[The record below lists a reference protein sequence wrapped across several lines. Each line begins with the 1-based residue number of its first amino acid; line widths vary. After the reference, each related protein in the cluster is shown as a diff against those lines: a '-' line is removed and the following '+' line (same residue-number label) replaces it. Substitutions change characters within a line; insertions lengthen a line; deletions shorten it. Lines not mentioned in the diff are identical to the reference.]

1 MSLSDDSLAAYQ
13 AAGLYDPASPTA
25 ADRAALLAYLEEEG
39 CSLEEMKAADAR
51 GRLFA
56 LAGDRRIFPQA
67 EVWTLSELASCLGER
82 LEEVEMVWRA
92 YGLVVP
98 QDPEVAVAGPADLEP
113 VRTFFLVRSVLGVE
127 PALAMA
133 RVCGSAMARVG
144 DAASASVRSQAGQL
158 NVAISGSEVMTARA
172 YGETTRIVDRMSGVL
187 DVLLRHHLQ
196 AARRHFEQSES
207 NDIVGERGVR
217 MGVGF
222 ADLSGFT
229 RTSAAMP
236 MEDLSRLLSGLED
249 ISADVVG
256 RGGGR
261 VVKYI
266 GDAVMFVAPR
276 LEQLLEIAVS
286 LSEHPAAAAV
296 GMPVRVGIAFGTL
309 LAQEGDY
316 FGPMVNLASRLV
328 ALAEPGTVLAEASL
342 LDKADPT
349 AFTHDA
355 VHSVDVR
362 GWDEPVAVARLR
374 RAASVTPNLVR

>member
-1 MSLSDDSLAAYQ
+1 MSLSDAALAAYA
-13 AAGLYDPASPTA
+13 AAGLYDAASPSA
-25 ADRAALLAYLEEEG
+25 ADRAELLAYLESEG
-39 CSLEEMKAADAR
+39 CTLEEMKTANAR

-67 EVWTLSELASCLGER
+67 EVWTLAELASRLGER
-82 LEEVEMVWRA
+82 LDEVEMVWRA

-98 QDPEVAVAGPADLEP
+98 QDPEVAVAGPADLEA
-113 VRTFFLVRSVLGVE
+113 VRTFFLVRAGLGQDA
-127 PALAMA
+127 ALAMA
-133 RVCGSAMARVG
+133 RVCGSAMARIG
-144 DAASASVRSQAGQL
+144 DAASTSTRAVAAEL
-158 NVAISGSEVMTARA
+158 NVAISGSEAVTAKA
-172 YGETTRIVDRMSGVL
+172 YGETTRIVDRMSALL
-187 DVLLRHHLQ
+187 DVLLRHHLG
-196 AARRHFEQSES
+196 AARRHFEQSDS
-207 NDIVGERGVR
+207 NDVVGEWGVR

-276 LEQLLEIAVS
+276 LEQLLEIGVS

-342 LDKADPT
+342 LDTVDRAAFAHDPPY
-349 AFTHDA
+349 A
-355 VHSVDVR
+355 VEVR

>member
-1 MSLSDDSLAAYQ
+1 MSLSDAALAGYQ

-25 ADRAALLAYLEEEG
+25 ADRAELLAYLEEEG
-39 CSLEEMKAADAR
+39 CTLEEMKTADAR

-56 LAGDRRIFPQA
+56 LAGDRRIFPVS
-67 EVWTLSELASCLGER
+67 EIWTLGELADRLGER
-82 LEEVEMVWRA
+82 LDDVQLVWRA

-98 QDPEVAVAGPADLEP
+98 HDPDVAVAGPADLEA
-113 VRTFFLVRSVLGVE
+113 VRTFFLVRAGLGQE

-133 RVCGSAMARVG
+133 RVCGSVMARFG
-144 DAASASVRSQAGQL
+144 DAASASVRSGNSAMTL
-158 NVAISGSEVMTARA
+158 DNTGSEFATARA
-172 YGETTRIVDRMSGVL
+172 YGAATLIVDRIGALL
-187 DVLLRHHLQ
+187 DVLMRHHLIV
-196 AARRHFEQSES
+196 ARRHFEQSES
-207 NDIVGERGVR
+207 SDVVADRGVR

-229 RTSAAMP
+229 RTSAGLP
-236 MEDLSRLLSGLED
+236 MDELSRLLSGLED

-342 LDKADPT
+342 LDNADPER
-349 AFTHDA
+349 FTHDP
-355 VHSVDVR
+355 VHAVDVR

>member
-1 MSLSDDSLAAYQ
+1 MSLSDAALAAYQ
-13 AAGLYDPASPTA
+13 GAGLYDPASPGA
-25 ADRAALLAYLEEEG
+25 ADRVDLLAYLESEG
-39 CSLEEMKAADAR
+39 CTLEEMKAADAR

-67 EVWTLSELASCLGER
+67 DVWTLTELATRLGER
-82 LEEVEMVWRA
+82 LDEVEMVWRA

-113 VRTFFLVRSVLGVE
+113 VRTFFLVRAFLGVQ

-133 RVCGSAMARVG
+133 RVCGAAMARIG
-144 DAASASVRSQAGQL
+144 DATSASLRGGTTEL
-158 NVAISGSEVMTARA
+158 NVAITGSEARTARA
-172 YGETTRIVDRMSGVL
+172 YGDATQIIDRVTEVL

-196 AARRHFEQSES
+196 AARRHFEQSDS
-207 NDIVGERGVR
+207 NDVAGERGIR

-328 ALAEPGTVLAEASL
+328 ALAEPGTVLAEATL
-342 LDKADPT
+342 LDKADPA
-349 AFTHDA
+349 AFAHDQPYSA
-355 VHSVDVR
+355 EVR

>member
-1 MSLSDDSLAAYQ
+1 MPLSDSALSAYQ
-13 AAGLYDPASPTA
+13 AAGLYDPASPSAT
-25 ADRAALLAYLEEEG
+25 DRAALLGYLEDEG
-39 CSLEEMKAADAR
+39 CTLEEMKNADAR

-67 EVWTLSELASCLGER
+67 DVWTLTELATRLDER
-82 LEEVEMVWRA
+82 LDEVEMVWRA

-98 QDPEVAVAGPADLEP
+98 ADPQVAVAGPADLEA
-113 VRTFFLVRSVLGVE
+113 VRTFFLVRAGLGVDA
-127 PALAMA
+127 ALAMA
-133 RVCGSAMARVG
+133 RVCGAAMARIG
-144 DAASASVRSQAGQL
+144 DAASTSTRALATEL
-158 NVAISGSEVMTARA
+158 NLAISGSEAVTAKA
-172 YGETTRIVDRMSGVL
+172 YGETTRIVDRLSALL

-196 AARRHFEQSES
+196 SARRHFEQSES
-207 NDIVGERGVR
+207 NDLLGEWGIR

-276 LEQLLEIAVS
+276 LEQLLEIGVS

-296 GMPVRVGIAFGTL
+296 GMPVRVGLAFGTL

-316 FGPMVNLASRLV
+316 FGPVVNLASRLV

-342 LDKADPT
+342 ADKVDPA
-349 AFTHDA
+349 AFAHDPP
-355 VHSVDVR
+355 HSLDVR
-362 GWDEPVAVARLR
+362 GWDEPVPVVRLR